1 MCLVCIVVGMS
12 TMAIRMF
19 GNDLMHVCICMGKTT
34 LGFTKILGK
43 LFYMGNSCKAV
54 HVTNISIFLFT

>member
-1 MCLVCIVVGMS
+1 MCSECVVVGMS

-19 GNDLMHVCICMGKTT
+19 GYSLIHVCMVKTT

-54 HVTNISIFLFT
+54 HVTNISIILFT